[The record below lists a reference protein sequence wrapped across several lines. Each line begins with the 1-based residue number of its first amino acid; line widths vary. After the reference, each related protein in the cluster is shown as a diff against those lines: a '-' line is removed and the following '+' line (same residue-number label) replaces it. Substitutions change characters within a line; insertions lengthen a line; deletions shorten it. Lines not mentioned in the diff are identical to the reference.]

1 MHGSAASFGGNT
13 ERKKA
18 LRATG
23 IGEAAE
29 PFRRNGAGRRN
40 LGKPGFCGL
49 PQKVALKSI
58 LISSGCFVRRH
69 SI

>member
-1 MHGSAASFGGNT
+1 MHGSAASFGGNA

-29 PFRRNGAGRRN
+29 PFRRNGAERRN
-40 LGKPGFCGL
+40 SEKPGFFD
-49 PQKVALKSI
+49 AIEKS
-58 LISSGCFVRRH
+58 RPAA
-69 SI
+69 